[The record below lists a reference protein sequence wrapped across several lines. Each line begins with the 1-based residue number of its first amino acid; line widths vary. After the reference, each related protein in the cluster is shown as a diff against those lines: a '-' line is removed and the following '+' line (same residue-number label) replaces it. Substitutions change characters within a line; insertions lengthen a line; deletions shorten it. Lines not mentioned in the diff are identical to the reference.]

1 MRIKNAQ
8 KVSVGRGGNKGLTK
22 NAVGNGEGPYF
33 RTNTGLV
40 AYNSGNLMYEEI
52 STFLPWIYPGTPR
65 TISNSLVMPG
75 GSSIWRNGRQW
86 TMQELSGNSEI
97 WSGVSAQ
104 LVSPEANLLVGTAV
118 NAIAGNTHAVLL
130 VPVEIREAWSDQIE
144 DVETNGM
151 PNKTG
156 NANKSYILMGVRGDG
171 KAYGKLR
178 LGTTISDRLRSKML
192 WRFQKR
198 SGGVPQAGTSS
209 YEQDGL
215 IVRMMMDSPASA
227 DDKDYVVVV
236 GFDANGDGS
245 LSQSEVSLTPTT
257 KHDPPG
263 GGVNPTEMPFT
274 FTIVSTGRYQE
285 SRAENLN
292 AVGNGAVQLVTPNA
306 AELLTTFCNGGN
318 APNASN
324 ITQVSIERNHPGLTH
339 PVGIAFTP
347 TAQPGQ
353 SVRFEFNG
361 NTDFAKDFTKTD
373 RFRDA
378 LLDELRKPEWI
389 SRIAD
394 HYLDEQGNPI
404 NPLDEDVWFSWTWEA
419 ITGKNELDFRGA
431 ISSPQDLD
439 MWVALGKVKIS
450 GTVFVKANWL
460 NQEVLEMRFT
470 GTVEDIYDFDYDD
483 NGIAVGSV
491 QIRPKLAAEV
501 QSSHPTVTLGGRVVL
516 TLLNYDDTNL
526 NLTYQFYGL

>member
-1 MRIKNAQ
+1 
-8 KVSVGRGGNKGLTK
+8 
-22 NAVGNGEGPYF
+22 
-33 RTNTGLV
+33 
-40 AYNSGNLMYEEI
+40 
-52 STFLPWIYPGTPR
+52 
-65 TISNSLVMPG
+65 
-75 GSSIWRNGRQW
+75 
-86 TMQELSGNSEI
+86 
-97 WSGVSAQ
+97 
-104 LVSPEANLLVGTAV
+104 
-118 NAIAGNTHAVLL
+118 
-130 VPVEIREAWSDQIE
+130 
-144 DVETNGM
+144 
-151 PNKTG
+151 
-156 NANKSYILMGVRGDG
+156 MGVRADG
-171 KAYGKLR
+171 KAHGKLR
-178 LGTTISDRLRSKML
+178 LGTAIPSGLRSKML
-192 WRFQKR
+192 WRFQKK
-198 SGGVPQAGTSS
+198 SGGAPEAGTSS

-215 IVRMMMDSPASA
+215 IVRMTMDNPANA
-227 DDKDYVVVV
+227 DEKDYVVVV

-245 LSQSEVSLTPTT
+245 LAASEVSMTPTT

-274 FTIVSTGRYQE
+274 LTVISTDRYQQ
-285 SRAENLN
+285 SRTENLN
-292 AVGNGAVQLVTPNA
+292 AAGNGAVQLATPNA

-324 ITQVSIERNHPGLTH
+324 VTQVSIERNHPGLTH

-353 SVRFEFNG
+353 SVRFQFNG

-389 SRIAD
+389 REIREY
-394 HYLDEQGNPI
+394 YLDDDGNI
-404 NPLDEDVWFSWTWEA
+404 LNPLDEDAWFSWTWEA
-419 ITGKNELDFRGA
+419 ITGKDELDFRGA

-450 GTVFVKANWL
+450 GTVSVKANWL
-460 NQEVLEMRFT
+460 NQEVSEMRFT

-483 NGIAVGSV
+483 NGIAVGNV

-501 QSSHPTVTLGGRVVL
+501 QAGHPTLTPGGRVVL

-526 NLTYQFYGL
+526 ILTYRFYGL

>member
-1 MRIKNAQ
+1 VQADPTGQTFPSNWPHWSLSGTGASFVGASQGVSSVQVSFATNAASNIT
-8 KVSVGRGGNKGLTK
+8 VS
-22 NAVGNGEGPYF
+22 A
-33 RTNTGLV
+33 
-40 AYNSGNLMYEEI
+40 SC
-52 STFLPWIYPGTPR
+52 
-65 TISNSLVMPG
+65 
-75 GSSIWRNGRQW
+75 GSSS
-86 TMQELSGNSEI
+86 T
-97 WSGVSAQ
+97 
-104 LVSPEANLLVGTAV
+104 NLAISVLAV
-118 NAIAGNTHAVLL
+118 D
-130 VPVEIREAWSDQIE
+130 IREAWSDQIA
-144 DVETNGM
+144 DVEANGM

-156 NANKSYILMGVRGDG
+156 NANKCYILMGVRGDG
-171 KAYGKLR
+171 KAHGKLR
-178 LGTTISDRLRSKML
+178 LGTAIPGGLRSKML
-192 WRFQKR
+192 WRFQKK
-198 SGGVPQAGTSS
+198 SGGAPEVGSSS
-209 YEQDGL
+209 YGQDGL
-215 IVRMMMDSPASA
+215 IVRMTMDNPANA

-236 GFDANGDGS
+236 GFDADGDGS
-245 LSQSEVSLTPTT
+245 LSASEVSMTPTT

-274 FTIVSTGRYQE
+274 FTVVSTDRCQQ
-285 SRAENLN
+285 SRTENLN
-292 AVGNGAVQLVTPNA
+292 AAGNGAVQLATPNA
-306 AELLTTFCNGGN
+306 AELLATFCNGGN

-324 ITQVSIERNHPGLTH
+324 VIQVTIERNHPGLTH

-347 TAQPGQ
+347 TVQPGQ
-353 SVRFEFNG
+353 SVRFEFND

-404 NPLDEDVWFSWTWEA
+404 NPLDEDVWFSWSWEA
-419 ITGKNELDFRGA
+419 VTGKDNLDFRGA

-460 NQEVLEMRFT
+460 NQEVSEMRFT
-470 GTVEDIYDFDYDD
+470 GTVEDVYDFDYDD

-501 QSSHPTVTLGGRVVL
+501 QSGHPTLTPGGRVVL
-516 TLLNYDDTNL
+516 TLLNYDDANL
-526 NLTYQFYGL
+526 NLNYRFYGL